1 MNNLASLQYRCIK
14 FVGYLLNVRMLF
26 QSLILLCGYSF
37 SRHLPAYLEIDLD
50 KCDANT
56 INLFD
61 LIQQNKKFIYSI
73 IIINLMSE
81 QARNQDFSW
90 GGAKWPAGGEIFF
103 FFFF

>member
-26 QSLILLCGYSF
+26 QSLILLSGYSS
-37 SRHLPAYLEIDLD
+37 SRHLPAYLD

-61 LIQQNKKFIYSI
+61 LIQ
-73 IIINLMSE
+73 
-81 QARNQDFSW
+81 
-90 GGAKWPAGGEIFF
+90 
-103 FFFF
+103 